1 MQEYN
6 SCTNHSL
13 LSIVRSLVAHLQF
26 LEAYQQLSNPA
37 RFPAEKFR
45 SVLSNRHQK
54 EVVELYFQKWEKL
67 SQQIHEAHN
76 LRNGEAE
83 NLMRNG
89 ITLFE
94 ELVLSSSLVDQSSM
108 FDTNE
113 QYEVLPINGMERY
126 LFVRMRPGLSRSK

>member
-1 MQEYN
+1 MIFIN
-6 SCTNHSL
+6 K
-13 LSIVRSLVAHLQF
+13 
-26 LEAYQQLSNPA
+26 EAI
-37 RFPAEKFR
+37 
-45 SVLSNRHQK
+45 QK

-126 LFVRMRPGLSRSK
+126 LFVRMKPGQYACYRQLDELFKEIKKRFARLRVKAK